1 MASMIFTFQII
12 LLVIG
17 LGVGYLILIKANTHE
32 GKLKTIGEALG
43 WTLIALTGFLAICN
57 FFYSITIL
65 NNYTEKRYCPINSSD
80 ETQQQQIREG
90 NAPAVPQQNEL
101 FPDKE
106 KPQPGEGKPIKPDAL
121 HDHE

>member
-1 MASMIFTFQII
+1 MASMLFTFQIV

-32 GKLKTIGEALG
+32 GNLKTVGEALG
-43 WTLIALTGFLAICN
+43 WALIGLTIFLAICN

-65 NNYTEKRYCPINSSD
+65 NNYTQNKYCPINSSD
-80 ETQQQQIREG
+80 ETQQQAIQEG
-90 NAPAVPQQNEL
+90 NAPTVPQPGGSLPNNGN
-101 FPDKE
+101 
-106 KPQPGEGKPIKPDAL
+106 PQPGEGKPVKPDVL

>member
-1 MASMIFTFQII
+1 MASMLFIFQIV

-17 LGVGYLILIKANTHE
+17 LGVGYLILIKANTYE
-32 GKLKTIGEALG
+32 GHLKTIGEALG
-43 WTLIALTGFLAICN
+43 WALIALTGFLAICN

-80 ETQQQQIREG
+80 ETQQQQTREG
-90 NAPAVPQQNEL
+90 NAPAVLQQNEV
-101 FPDKE
+101 FPDNPN
-106 KPQPGEGKPIKPDAL
+106 PQPGEGKPIKPDVL